1 MLRKLMGAFTVL
13 ILIGVLLTGL
23 FSMEI
28 AKTYYFK
35 SVEEKLISIGKL
47 LQQDINDKLSVGSD
61 LDFRELAVKY
71 GSKTAERITMVDIDG
86 SVMGDSEADPDEM
99 GDHSQRPE
107 IRQAYKE
114 GLGISIR
121 TSSTLKKEMLY
132 IALPLHDGNRTTGAV
147 RVGLPLNDIDVIQNR
162 IWRYI
167 FFAIFTGITVA
178 LVLGYRYLSMITK
191 SIREMT
197 DMARTI
203 AGGTFHKRV
212 EVKNDDE
219 IGKLARSFNYMAEKL
234 SSTIKELIDGKSKT
248 EAMLTSSKNGVIA
261 VDNSECIMLINPV
274 AEEYFGIGR
283 NHSEGIPLSEIIEDH
298 EVYQLLKGVISS
310 SHEEP
315 VEFELSRPQYR
326 VFRVFS
332 SPIRPKVRHSRIIGT
347 LLIVQDVTK
356 IRKLEKVRSDFVAN
370 VTHELRTPLTSIRGF
385 IETLKEGAIEDKNTR
400 VRFLDI
406 ISLEAERLE
415 RLIDDILTLSEIE
428 NKASQLPVNDI
439 DVVRVIEE
447 EILSIMNK
455 QAREKDI
462 IIETDFGKGLPILKM
477 NKDRFKEMLINLID
491 NAVKYNR
498 EGGRVLLSACRSE
511 SNMVLKVKDSGIGIP
526 LEYQERL
533 FERFYR
539 VDRGRSRKGGGT
551 GLGLAIVKHIV
562 LSANGSIDVSSRPGE
577 GTEFKIELPLDG
589 GE

>member
-356 IRKLEKVRSDFVAN
+356 IRKLEKMRSDFVAN

-511 SNMVLKVKDSGIGIP
+511 SNMVLKVKDNGIGIP